1 VAPGPELVEFTFHVR
16 DQASSRRLDDI
27 PYAVR
32 SLSLGLPREM
42 VNDKSYS
49 NRSSRERYPSARGS
63 SDYDLRIKSP
73 SNPCVAPG
81 ERLCEAKRKGLLRN
95 QRKSPRIA
103 RCARHRRR
111 RAEIVPSAMAETTFG
126 ELLRQYRRAV
136 GYSQEGLAERAGL
149 SVGAIAALEQG
160 IRRAPHRDTVD
171 AISDALGM
179 PELARREFEAAA
191 AQARRRQR
199 HDDSALPASLTSFI

>member
-1 VAPGPELVEFTFHVR
+1 MLNDNRIAIARAAKETGQPAEAPIT
-16 DQASSRRLDDI
+16 
-27 PYAVR
+27 
-32 SLSLGLPREM
+32 
-42 VNDKSYS
+42 
-49 NRSSRERYPSARGS
+49 
-63 SDYDLRIKSP
+63 DLRIKSP
-73 SNPCVAPG
+73 SNPCVAPD

-103 RCARHRRR
+103 RGARHRRR
-111 RAEIVPSAMAETTFG
+111 RAEVVAPAMAETTFG
-126 ELLRQYRRAV
+126 ELLRQYRRAA

-179 PELARREFEAAA
+179 PES
-191 AQARRRQR
+191 
-199 HDDSALPASLTSFI
+199 DSRGV